1 MSTKV
6 VVSVAFI
13 VLFSLGLAFQGAP
26 SSTILICAVSI
37 VIGSALPD
45 LDRLF
50 FPVWK
55 YLKYLLIIMAA
66 LLFAYVF
73 TMASTLC
80 YYITIP
86 YCSIL
91 LPALVGLFILF
102 IFLFDFLDPSKPP
115 FHSLIAMVF
124 AALIYSLTLS
134 YLGFVEASFLA
145 TGAFAA
151 AYTLHYFLES
161 ANVDRSRI
169 D

>member
-6 VVSVAFI
+6 AVAVAFI

-26 SSTILICAVSI
+26 PSTILICAISI
-37 VIGSALPD
+37 AIGSALPD

-55 YLKYLLIIMAA
+55 YLKYLLILMGA
-66 LLFAYVF
+66 LLFGYVF
-73 TMASTLC
+73 TMAPALC
-80 YYITIP
+80 YYIAVP
-86 YCSIL
+86 YCTIL
-91 LPALVGLFILF
+91 LPALVGIFILF

-124 AALIYSLTLS
+124 AALTYSLILS
-134 YLGFVEASFLA
+134 YAGFVESSFLA

-161 ANVDRSRI
+161 ANVDRSRL
-169 D
+169 

>member
-6 VVSVAFI
+6 VVTVAFI

-26 SSTILICAVSI
+26 ASTILLCAISI
-37 VIGSALPD
+37 VLGSALPD

-55 YLKYLLIIMAA
+55 YLKYLLIVMGA

-86 YCSIL
+86 YCTIL
-91 LPALVGLFILF
+91 LPAITGILLLF

-115 FHSLIAMVF
+115 FYSLLAMVF
-124 AALIYSLTLS
+124 AALTYSLILS
-134 YLGFVEASFLA
+134 YIGFVESSFLA

-161 ANVDRSRI
+161 ANVDRSQI
-169 D
+169 

>member
-6 VVSVAFI
+6 VVAVVFI

-26 SSTILICAVSI
+26 SSTIILCALSI
-37 VIGSALPD
+37 VIGSTLPD

-55 YLKYLLIIMAA
+55 YLKYLLIIMGA

-86 YCSIL
+86 YCTIL
-91 LPALVGLFILF
+91 LPAIAGIFLLF

-115 FHSLIAMVF
+115 FHSLLAMVF
-124 AALIYSLTLS
+124 AALTYSLVLS
-134 YLGFVEASFLA
+134 HLGFVESSFLA
-145 TGAFAA
+145 TGAFTA
-151 AYTLHYFLES
+151 AYILHYFLES
-161 ANVDRSRI
+161 ANVDRSQ
-169 D
+169 